1 MRVLAA
7 MATCALL
14 VACTA
19 ADHPVPGG
27 QAFEADDLRFVAPT
41 GWEVRPPS
49 GFQSQLNRTVV
60 FLANQPLESEC
71 RTQGPG
77 MVECDSPL
85 AGGLRAGGTL
95 IWWVA
100 RACAAQFC
108 DLPPGSLM
116 QVGNRL
122 GVHGPIDY
130 GCDGAGYTERSAY
143 YVTVTPQR
151 VDVLLVCARN
161 PTDATR
167 EALLGFLDTIQW
179 RVP

>member
-7 MATCALL
+7 VATCALL

-19 ADHPVPGG
+19 ADHPVPEG

-41 GWEVRPPS
+41 GWEVREPS
-49 GFQSQLNRTVV
+49 GFQSQFNRTVV

-71 RTQGPG
+71 RVEGQGLA
-77 MVECDSPL
+77 CDSPL
-85 AGGLRAGGTL
+85 ADGLRAGGML
-95 IWWVA
+95 VWWVA
-100 RACAAQFC
+100 RVCAAQFC
-108 DLPPGSLM
+108 DLPPGTLM

-122 GVHGPIDY
+122 GEHGPVEY

-151 VDVLLVCARN
+151 VDVLLVCARD
-161 PTDATR
+161 PTDATG
-167 EALLGFLDTIQW
+167 EALLGFLDGIQW

>member
-7 MATCALL
+7 VATCALL

-19 ADHPVPGG
+19 ADHPVPEGKT
-27 QAFEADDLRFVAPT
+27 FEADDLRFVAPT
-41 GWEVRPPS
+41 GWEVRQPS

-71 RTQGPG
+71 RVEGPG
-77 MVECDSPL
+77 LACDSPL
-85 AGGLRAGGTL
+85 ADGLRGGGML
-95 IWWVA
+95 VWWAA

-108 DLPPGSLM
+108 DLPPGTLM

-122 GVHGPIDY
+122 GIHGPVEY
-130 GCDGAGYTERSAY
+130 GCEAAGYTQRSAY

-151 VDVLLVCARN
+151 VDVLLVCALD

-167 EALLGFLDTIQW
+167 EALLGFLDGIQW